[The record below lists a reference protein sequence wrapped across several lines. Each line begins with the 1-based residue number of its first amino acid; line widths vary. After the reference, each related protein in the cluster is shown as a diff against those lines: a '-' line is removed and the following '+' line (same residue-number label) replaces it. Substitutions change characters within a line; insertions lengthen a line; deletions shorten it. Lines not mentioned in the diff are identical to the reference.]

1 MGKACGPDKI
11 TGKELQMLGNVF
23 IDNFLNIAKKSFD
36 DCMFPSQWKTAQV
49 HCAFLFIKREVLKT
63 VNYRPISLLSI
74 PSKLLE
80 SITRFHLDSFL
91 NHHNLITDSQW
102 GFRKGRSSE
111 LLLLNI
117 TEKWR
122 LSLDERK

>member
-11 TGKELQMLGNVF
+11 TGNELQMLSDVF

-36 DCMFPSQWKTAQV
+36 DCTFPSQWKTV
-49 HCAFLFIKREVLKT
+49 EVQCSYKKGSTLDCG
-63 VNYRPISLLSI
+63 NYHPISPLNI

-80 SITRFHLDSFL
+80 SIACFQLYSFL
-91 NHHNLITDSQW
+91 NQHNLVTASQW

-111 LLLLNI
+111 LLLFSM

-122 LSLDERK
+122 LALDERN